1 MKAILV
7 SILLVSTLVAGPVG
21 ATAVS
26 PSHSGG
32 TDLAQYASGGYYDAE
47 DLAAIYNE
55 NLDAVPGFFR
65 GLLPA
70 GADAEVIV
78 YVFENDSM
86 TVDYYFFLRG
96 DTENGVAAYVLET
109 RADGTIQSV
118 RPVEPFSALDDER
131 DRLIVSTTKSALD
144 AIIVANDPG
153 TEARQRYAAGDIRFN
168 SEGNFLRGLVLWI
181 EGAFF
186 NLSRLFDD
194 GVRY

>member
-7 SILLVSTLVAGPVG
+7 SILLVSTLVAGPTG
-21 ATAVS
+21 ATALT

-86 TVDYYFFLRG
+86 TVDYYFCVVTLRMG
-96 DTENGVAAYVLET
+96 
-109 RADGTIQSV
+109 S
-118 RPVEPFSALDDER
+118 PHMFSKRER
-131 DRLIVSTTKSALD
+131 T
-144 AIIVANDPG
+144 
-153 TEARQRYAAGDIRFN
+153 ARSNQCGQWN
-168 SEGNFLRGLVLWI
+168 HSPH
-181 EGAFF
+181 
-186 NLSRLFDD
+186 
-194 GVRY
+194 

>member
-7 SILLVSTLVAGPVG
+7 SILLVSTLVAGPTG

-70 GADAEVIV
+70 GADAEVVV
-78 YVFENDSM
+78 YVFEDDSWK
-86 TVDYYFFLRG
+86 VSAWWFQDDDAGGRI
-96 DTENGVAAYVLET
+96 AAYVLET

-118 RPVEPFSALDDER
+118 RQVGPLAVLDNNR
-131 DRLIVSTTKSALD
+131 DRLIVSTTKSTLD
-144 AIIVANDPG
+144 AIIGADDPG
-153 TEARQRYAAGDIRFN
+153 TEALQRYEADDIRFN
-168 SEGNFLRGLVLWI
+168 SEGNFLRGVALWI
-181 EGAFF
+181 EGAFSD
-186 NLSRLFDD
+186 LGRLFEN
-194 GVRY
+194 GLPY